1 MGLNQRYQYLTID
14 IGSLLRLDDKDLF
27 SSVCMSL
34 TEIFAA
40 GGVVMWPLVVF
51 SLCVIAVTIERSLFW
66 FRIKKQ
72 ERKIVKDIL
81 QIYRANPSAVFPK
94 LKQHINL
101 PISRIFLEAL
111 ELDNASPNQFRL
123 ALESAT
129 QAELPLLKRFNT
141 VFETIVAIA
150 PLLGLLGTILG
161 LIRSFGSLNLGGLG
175 GANTGLVTGGI
186 SEALVST
193 AAGMIVAIFTLLFAN
208 LFRGFYKRQI
218 SLLQEYGGQL
228 EILYEWHHQS
238 THGKEIE
245 KENAYASN
253 R

>member
-1 MGLNQRYQYLTID
+1 
-14 IGSLLRLDDKDLF
+14 
-27 SSVCMSL
+27 
-34 TEIFAA
+34 
-40 GGVVMWPLVVF
+40 MWPLLLF
-51 SLCVIAVTIERSLFW
+51 SLCAIAVTVERSLFW

-72 ERKIVKDIL
+72 ERRIAKDIL
-81 QIYRANPSAVFPK
+81 QIYRANPPAVIAK
-94 LKQHINL
+94 LKNNINL

-111 ELDNASPNQFRL
+111 ELEGASPNQFRL

-129 QAELPLLKRFNT
+129 QAELPSLKRFNT

-161 LIRSFGSLNLGGLG
+161 LIRSFASLNLGVG
-175 GANTGLVTGGI
+175 GGNTGLVTGGI

-208 LFRGFYKRQI
+208 LFRGFVKRQI
-218 SLLQEYGGQL
+218 ALLQEYGGQL
-228 EILYEWHHQS
+228 EILYEWHYNAVHEK
-238 THGKEIE
+238 GKEI
-245 KENAYASN
+245 AYASN

>member
-1 MGLNQRYQYLTID
+1 
-14 IGSLLRLDDKDLF
+14 
-27 SSVCMSL
+27 MSI
-34 TEIFAA
+34 TEIFSA
-40 GGVVMWPLVVF
+40 GGVVMWPLLLF
-51 SLCVIAVTIERSLFW
+51 SLSAITVTIERGLFW

-72 ERKIVKDIL
+72 ERAVAKDIL
-81 QIYRANPSAVFPK
+81 QIYRSNPTAVFAK
-94 LKQHINL
+94 LKQNINL

-111 ELDNASPNQFRL
+111 ELENASPNQFRI

-141 VFETIVAIA
+141 VFETIVAVA

-161 LIRSFGSLNLGGLG
+161 LIRSFASLNLGGLG
-175 GANTGLVTGGI
+175 GGNTELVTGGI

-208 LFRGFYKRQI
+208 LFRGFYKRQVA
-218 SLLQEYGGQL
+218 LLQEYGGQL
-228 EILYEWHHQS
+228 EILYEWHHQEM
-238 THGKEIE
+238 HPKEMT
-245 KENAYASN
+245 YASN